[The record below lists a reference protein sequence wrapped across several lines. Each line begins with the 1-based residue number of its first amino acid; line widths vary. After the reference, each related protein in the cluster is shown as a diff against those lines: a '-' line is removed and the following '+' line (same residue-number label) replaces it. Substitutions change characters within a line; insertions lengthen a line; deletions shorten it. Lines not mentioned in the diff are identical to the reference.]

1 MFKPKFCFDND
12 QQDGCIVIKDEPL
25 KDDPT
30 DETHPTTKQNS
41 LDPHE
46 LKGAVAKL
54 AESNWAWKF
63 KFKDEVTGKEM
74 YQQFT
79 DIQCMSIEFMY

>member
-25 KDDPT
+25 KDDPA
-30 DETHPTTKQNS
+30 DESHPTTKHNS
-41 LDPHE
+41 VDPHE

-54 AESNWAWKF
+54 AENNWAWKF
-63 KFKDEVTGKEM
+63 KFKDEKTGREM

-79 DIQCMSIEFMY
+79 DI